1 MPNRR
6 QAQNLIV
13 KRESTPMFTQ
23 REHKQTSHKPSKQEA
38 TKNSS
43 QLFKVHKNC
52 TVMYHTLQCN
62 QSCFSWRI
70 QTNKESA
77 EPVLGQSWNLSL
89 HGQLWNPFNVTSQCV
104 VIMHIC
110 AVRAES
116 VGLLNKSPRGC
127 RLVWA
132 GNFEN
137 HLLLLSAAHDSRTS
151 KVWLPSISTASL
163 QGDHGV
169 RSASTTLHGIEVKIG
184 KI

>member
-1 MPNRR
+1 MKVHPCLHRGNTNKPHTNHQNKRLQR
-6 QAQNLIV
+6 ILHSSSKYTRTAQLCTTHCNVISHV
-13 KRESTPMFTQ
+13 SHGEY
-23 REHKQTSHKPSKQEA
+23 KQT
-38 TKNSS
+38 KN
-43 QLFKVHKNC
+43 Q
-52 TVMYHTLQCN
+52 Q
-62 QSCFSWRI
+62 
-70 QTNKESA
+70 
-77 EPVLGQSWNLSL
+77 NLSL

-163 QGDHGV
+163 QGDRGV